1 MIREKEVQRIENV
14 DLQLNQTI
22 TSANKGRTI
31 LKCRQMVNGKTGTL
45 MDCIGIEKIY
55 NLIYTSKQNFVKLEE
70 KRIDNMAVSENRI
83 DYIENIK
90 GLDQL

>member
-1 MIREKEVQRIENV
+1 
-14 DLQLNQTI
+14 
-22 TSANKGRTI
+22 
-31 LKCRQMVNGKTGTL
+31 

-55 NLIYTSKQNFVKLEE
+55 NLIYTSKQNLVKLEE